1 MTSSSFGSRL
11 LFAMVVVTHAI
22 EASTKLIMKSTSDQS
37 SGSPITLSLFSSEE
51 LGHGL
56 QRRVGGY
63 KEGLNAV
70 QLSDRPCRVVIQTQ
84 YDRPEL
90 EGLSPVRVE
99 MGPGD
104 KRKRAGQRK
113 RHFPGLG
120 CSEHEV
126 KNVSPDSEIMPNSKS
141 HQSSVIREFGR
152 HRTKALNGREPELA
166 INEWKVSVEQSLR
179 KPNFSPMLTETNS
192 GTSMSST
199 SSLTTEEHST
209 QSPLSN
215 KPQGGNDLAKNAVS
229 ILGMTL
235 SDRADY
241 EAMKPAETQQPS
253 KKKGRQYTKRSSS
266 EKKTMTSKEA
276 VSCDHHLDC
285 VPGSCCNLRK
295 HTCDPHN
302 RGLNN
307 KCYDDCMCEEGLR
320 CFSKFHHH
328 HQKFAGP
335 AGSATEYTCVV
346 KEHLGKVVYQV
357 RARWQTVV
365 VHKDRLAR

>member
-11 LFAMVVVTHAI
+11 LFAMVVVTNAI

-56 QRRVGGY
+56 QRSVGGY

-179 KPNFSPMLTETNS
+179 KPSFSPMLTETSS

-209 QSPLSN
+209 QSPLTN

-328 HQKFAGP
+328 HQKVLRKKGRCVDP
-335 AGSATEYTCVV
+335 EYINTG
-346 KEHLGKVVYQV
+346 H
-357 RARWQTVV
+357 RAFT
-365 VHKDRLAR
+365 AI

>member
-1 MTSSSFGSRL
+1 MASSSFGSGL
-11 LFAMVVVTHAI
+11 LFAMVVVTHVI

-37 SGSPITLSLFSSEE
+37 SGSPNTLSSLSSEE

-56 QRRVGGY
+56 QRRLGGY

-70 QLSDRPCRVVIQTQ
+70 QLSDRPCHVVIQTQ

-104 KRKRAGQRK
+104 KRKR
-113 RHFPGLG
+113 
-120 CSEHEV
+120 
-126 KNVSPDSEIMPNSKS
+126 IMANSKS
-141 HQSSVIREFGR
+141 HQSGYREFEK

-166 INEWKVSVEQSLR
+166 IKEQKVSVEQSLG
-179 KPNFSPMLTETNS
+179 KPTFSPMLTETSS
-192 GTSMSST
+192 GTSISSV
-199 SSLTTEEHST
+199 SS
-209 QSPLSN
+209 
-215 KPQGGNDLAKNAVS
+215 GGGDVAKDVVS

-241 EAMKPAETQQPS
+241 EAVKPAETQQPS

-328 HQKFAGP
+328 HQNVIRKKGRCVDP
-335 AGSATEYTCVV
+335 EYINTG
-346 KEHLGKVVYQV
+346 H
-357 RARWQTVV
+357 RAFTAV
-365 VHKDRLAR
+365 